1 MQRRFGPATP
11 LTMKAIVIGAS
22 GGIGAALCDALEL
35 RGATVTRLS
44 RASTPSIDLESD
56 ASIEAA
62 AAAIAPQAPFDLILV
77 ASGILH
83 GDGLA
88 PEKTYRQLD
97 GPALERVF
105 RINTVGPAL
114 VARHFVP
121 LLRPAGRAIFA
132 ALSAR
137 VGSIG
142 DNRLGGWFAYRA
154 SKAALNQILK
164 TLAIELARTRP
175 DALAVA
181 LHPGTVDTALSDPF
195 QRSLAKGQLLTP
207 ASSAAHLLD
216 TLDRLGPADSG
227 GCFDYKGERIAP

>member
-1 MQRRFGPATP
+1 
-11 LTMKAIVIGAS
+11 MKAIVIGAS
-22 GGIGAALCDALEL
+22 GGIGTALADALEL

-44 RASTPSIDLESD
+44 RSSIPPVDLASD

-62 AAAIAPQAPFDLILV
+62 AAAVASDAPFDLVLI

-97 GPALERVF
+97 GVALERVF
-105 RINTVGPAL
+105 RVNAIGPTV

-121 LLRPAGRAIFA
+121 LLRPTGRATFA

-154 SKAALNQILK
+154 SKAALNQIVK
-164 TLAIELARTRP
+164 TLSIELARTRP
-175 DALAVA
+175 DTLVVA
-181 LHPGTVDTALSDPF
+181 LHPGTVNTALSAPF
-195 QRSLAKGQLLTP
+195 QRGLAEGQLLTP
-207 ASSAAHLLD
+207 EASAAHLLD
-216 TLDRLGPADSG
+216 VLDRLGPGDSG
-227 GCFDYKGERIAP
+227 GCFDWTGARIAP

>member
-1 MQRRFGPATP
+1 
-11 LTMKAIVIGAS
+11 MKAIVIGAS
-22 GGIGAALCDALEL
+22 GGIGAALCAELES

-44 RASTPSIDLESD
+44 RAGSLPLDLACD

-62 AAAIAPQAPFDLILV
+62 AAALAPDGPFDIVLV

-83 GDGLA
+83 GAGLA

-97 GPALERVF
+97 GAALEQIFRV
-105 RINTVGPAL
+105 NTIGPAL
-114 VARHFVP
+114 VARHFLP
-121 LLRPAGRAIFA
+121 LLRPSGRAIFA

-142 DNRLGGWFAYRA
+142 DNRLGGWFGYRA
-154 SKAALNQILK
+154 SKAALNQIVR

-175 DALAVA
+175 ETVAVA
-181 LHPGTVDTALSDPF
+181 LHPGTVDTPLSAPF
-195 QRSLAKGQLLTP
+195 QRGLAEGQLLTP
-207 ASSAAHLLD
+207 AASATHLLD

-227 GCFDYKGERIAP
+227 GCFDWRGTRIAP